1 MILKSNIA
9 PVHLQKAFGIVLV
22 LFFSLSLFATGA
34 LSGGCFDGTGCLH
47 CNLQGQLPF
56 ARAGTAPMSHGCPN
70 GSCDFENSTTPGEL
84 PNTIAANI
92 VDNPNVVGYA
102 VRAADD
108 FADTRFSRRFI
119 PLPAFTE
126 PFPTPP
132 VYLLNRSL
140 LC

>member
-56 ARAGTAPMSHGCPN
+56 AGAGTAPMSHGCPN
-70 GSCDFENSTTPGEL
+70 GSCDFENSTTPGGFA
-84 PNTIAANI
+84 NTMAAI
-92 VDNPNVVGYA
+92 SVDNPNVAGYA
-102 VRAADD
+102 LGAADE
-108 FADTRFSRRFI
+108 FSSTRNASRFI

-126 PFPTPP
+126 PIPTPP